1 MSETRYHS
9 RVVVAARTARSP
21 FRSAMCSTSS
31 RSISACLGC
40 LRVSFLAFA
49 AEILLSL
56 LFCMLTSSKTS
67 ARRQSTFSRNSVSI
81 AATDIFA
88 IFLSDVWAL
97 VRTRFEPK
105 KKRKSKI
112 LSHKATKVGL
122 LMDLWVCQAA
132 TSAFPLSF
140 HSQSLA
146 RSGAAG
152 PTAVWPSPSK
162 AISLRVRDNWKTWR
176 SKKNWL
182 SQKIDKF
189 LPNCSSDRWF
199 MICELA
205 LTHSRSLTQTPHW
218 VFWARESPVSCARLK
233 VASWILF
240 LGPFVIICTSLR
252 DQLLSSK
259 DPPSP
264 VYWLKC
270 QLRWNH
276 RRATSK
282 LSRANVVCFVSFLVR
297 ENNWMSPAVPIE
309 LWERRQRGVKEPTLR
324 SRRSTQSVQ
333 SLSQFRITNIAQRKT
348 WACMRIL
355 RM

>member
-21 FRSAMCSTSS
+21 FQSAMCSTSS
-31 RSISACLGC
+31 RSISVCLGC

-176 SKKNWL
+176 SKKKLTFPENR
-182 SQKIDKF
+182 QI
-189 LPNCSSDRWF
+189 SS
-199 MICELA
+199 ELFQRSLIYDFRA
-205 LTHSRSLTQTPHW
+205 GSHSFRSLTQTPHW

-282 LSRANVVCFVSFLVR
+282 LSRANVVCFVRSLY
-297 ENNWMSPAVPIE
+297 AKIIE
-309 LWERRQRGVKEPTLR
+309 CHQQFPSSSESADSEVLKNRHYEVVDRRKVCK
-324 SRRSTQSVQ
+324 V
-333 SLSQFRITNIAQRKT
+333 
-348 WACMRIL
+348 
-355 RM
+355 